1 MTKEEDSH
9 LRATVS
15 TRTPKSS
22 WKSTTLALLSSLV
35 AVCALLVYVREYEL
49 PTGKG
54 QPGVVAIEPPPQ
66 AVVCPVSFHPVI
78 QPFTLSTT
86 SSSIPS
92 RSTFSVHQGSP
103 SARPAFPNQI
113 SSTQLPRSRPSS
125 RSSTQPFSPSLDP
138 MRLSTKSPQTT
149 RLLSR
154 TKPRSTIQS
163 PIRCSSPA
171 TPGVR

>member
-9 LRATVS
+9 PQATH
-15 TRTPKSS
+15 TLKSS
-22 WKSTTLALLSSLV
+22 WKATILALASTLV

-49 PTGKG
+49 PSGKG
-54 QPGVVAIEPPPQ
+54 QPDVVAIEPPPQ
-66 AVVCPVSFHPVI
+66 AVVRPVSFHLVI
-78 QPFTLSTT
+78 LLFTLSTN

-92 RSTFSVHQGSP
+92 RSTFSVHQESP
-103 SARPAFPNQI
+103 SARPAFPNPI
-113 SSTQLPRSRPSS
+113 SSTQLPRSRLSS
-125 RSSTQPFSPSLDP
+125 RSSIQPFSLSLDP
-138 MRLSTKSPQTT
+138 MRLSTKSLQTT

-154 TKPRSTIQS
+154 TKPQSTIQS